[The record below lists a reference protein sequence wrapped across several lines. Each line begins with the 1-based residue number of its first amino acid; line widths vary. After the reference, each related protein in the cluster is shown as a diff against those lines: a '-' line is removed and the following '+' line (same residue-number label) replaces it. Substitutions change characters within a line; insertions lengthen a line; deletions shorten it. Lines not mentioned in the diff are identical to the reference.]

1 MKNITVAKVLEE
13 IAELLELKGENAFK
27 IRAYSRAA
35 HTIESLSTELEQ
47 LMKENRLREVP
58 GIGEALA
65 KKISELLTTGKLEY
79 YEKLRAEFPAGIR
92 ALMDIP
98 GIGPRTT
105 MRLFKELNISNVND
119 LEQAIMDGRVAALDR
134 LGDKTAQNILRHI
147 QQLRHKEQRTPLGE
161 ALPTVESIFSILSKM
176 PGLRRL
182 APAGSLRR
190 FRETLGDIDILGT
203 ADNPQSVLNAFANMP
218 QVTEVLA
225 LGTTKASIVVSNGL
239 QVDLRMVDPDSFGSA
254 LQYFTGSKE
263 HNVAL
268 RIKALKQG
276 LSLSEYGVTTL
287 KTGETEKY
295 SSEEDYYQRLGLP
308 CIPPELREGGEEI
321 ERAEQGTLPKLIE
334 TADIKGD
341 LHIHTDWS
349 DGHNTIEEMAL
360 AARERGY
367 QYIAITDH
375 SAGRGIAHGL
385 NVERL
390 QQQLAQIADLNE
402 RFKDFRL
409 LSGIEVDIRAD
420 GSLDLPKE
428 ILSQLDI
435 VVAAIHS
442 AMEQDA
448 NKITGRVIAA
458 MESPHVDILA
468 HPSCRLLG
476 QREPINIDMD
486 QLFQAALRTG
496 TALEI
501 NAMPKRLD
509 LKDTY
514 VYRARELGVKL
525 IINTDSH
532 STEQLD
538 LIRFG
543 VSVARRGWCEP
554 GHILNTR
561 PLEEILAFL
570 SKFEL

>member
-1 MKNITVAKVLEE
+1 MKNSAVARVLEE

-35 HTIESLSTELEQ
+35 HTIQSLSTELEQ
-47 LMKENRLREVP
+47 LMEEERLREVP
-58 GIGEALA
+58 GIGDALA

-98 GIGPRTT
+98 GVGPRTT
-105 MRLFKELNISNVND
+105 MRLFKELNISNVSD
-119 LEQAIMDGRVAALDR
+119 LEQAIMDGRVAALER

-161 ALPTVESIFSILSKM
+161 ALPTVESIFSILNGV
-176 PGLRRL
+176 PG
-182 APAGSLRR
+182 LRR

-203 ADNPQSVLNAFANMP
+203 ADDPQGVLDAFANMP

-225 LGTTKASIVVSNGL
+225 LGTTKASIIVSNGL
-239 QVDLRMVDPDSFGSA
+239 QVDLRIVDPESFGSA

-276 LSLSEYGVTTL
+276 LSLSEYGITIL
-287 KTGETEKY
+287 KTGEMEKY
-295 SSEEDYYQRLGLP
+295 ASEEDYYKRLGLP

-334 TADIKGD
+334 TDDIKGD

-360 AARERGY
+360 AAKERGY
-367 QYIAITDH
+367 RYIAITDH

-390 QQQLAQIADLNE
+390 KQQLAEIAELNK
-402 RFKDFRL
+402 RLRGIRL

-428 ILSQLDI
+428 ILSHLDI

-442 AMEQDA
+442 AMEQDTDR
-448 NKITGRVIAA
+448 ITGRVIAA
-458 MESPHVDILA
+458 MESPHVDIIA
-468 HPSCRLLG
+468 HPFCRLLG
-476 QREPINIDMD
+476 QREPINIDME

-554 GHILNTR
+554 SHILNTR
-561 PLEEILAFL
+561 PLKDILAFL
-570 SKFEL
+570 SK